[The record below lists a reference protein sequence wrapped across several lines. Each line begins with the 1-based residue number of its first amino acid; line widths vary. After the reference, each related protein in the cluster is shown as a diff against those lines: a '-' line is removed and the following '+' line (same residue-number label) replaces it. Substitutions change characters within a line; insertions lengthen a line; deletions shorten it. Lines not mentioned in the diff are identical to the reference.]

1 MTTNLPLRVRFSL
14 VAVAAAASATLTGC
28 GGGSSDNAAPPASTA
43 LALSGTATDGS
54 ANPIASRAVDAK
66 CSTGSGATTTNGSGS
81 FTLSIDGAK
90 LPCVARVTKADGSV
104 LHTVATGS
112 GTSVIANITPA
123 TQLIV
128 ANLAG
133 TDPATYYD
141 TGFVA
146 TPPTAAAVTA
156 SQGAVV
162 ATLKSGGID
171 FTPAGDLIGAAP
183 TPAYTT
189 ALASLSST
197 LAAVGTTLPVL
208 TATIAATSITTAT
221 GSATTSGVASLP
233 ADLLLKPAASNCPAL
248 RSGSYRVVAP
258 FEGPA
263 LADKYGKLV
272 INAATLAVVFTDGS
286 TGTWV
291 ANGPCRYSD
300 DGGRTD
306 IVVSQAGVLSARY
319 TNDAGATYRPAIAF
333 PEQGHTLAEVAGT
346 WNAIGLNRNDANTAY
361 TGVAFTATFDGAGAI
376 SAVTFCQDD
385 AAWSL
390 TGAACSSPVPSV
402 SLRANADGGFDTVD
416 KATGALNGRNF
427 AYRAGGGELTLIRV
441 NGDGSF
447 HLLTRQRTNA
457 LPAVGA
463 MQTFWSLTVNNQ
475 LSAAGPLNVSSNTIV
490 SVDSAAASWLR
501 SQKTV
506 GGANDSPHPE
516 TLFANQ
522 PRNGYTLR
530 AAGMATAADGS
541 TATFGE
547 FTVLGLRGMG
557 LNPLILPASKTFV
570 LSVAQ
575 P

>member
-1 MTTNLPLRVRFSL
+1 MKTTPDLRSRFAL
-14 VAVAAAASATLTGC
+14 VAVALAVSGTITGC

-54 ANPIASRAVDAK
+54 ANPIASRAIDAK
-66 CSTGSGATTTNGSGS
+66 CSTGSGATTTSGSGS

-90 LPCVARVTKADGSV
+90 LPCVARVTKDDGSV

-112 GTSVIANITPA
+112 GTSATANITPA

-133 TDPATYYD
+133 TDPAAYYD
-141 TGFVA
+141 TGFAA

-162 ATLKSGGID
+162 ATLKSGGVD

-189 ALASLSST
+189 ALASLSSA
-197 LAAVGTTLPVL
+197 LAAADTTLPAL
-208 TATIAATSITTAT
+208 TATIAATSTTTAT
-221 GSATTSGVASLP
+221 GSATTNGVASLP
-233 ADLLLKPAASNCPAL
+233 ADLLLKPAVRHCPAL

-272 INAATLAVVFTDGS
+272 INAATLAIVFTDGS
-286 TGTWV
+286 TGTWA
-291 ANGPCRYSD
+291 ANGPCRYTD

-306 IVVSQAGVLSARY
+306 IVVSQAGVLSSRY
-319 TNDAGATYRPAIAF
+319 TNDAGATYRPAFAF
-333 PEQGHTLAEVAGT
+333 PEQSHTLAEVAGT
-346 WNAIGLNRNDANTAY
+346 WNAIGLNRNAANTAY
-361 TGVAFTATFDGAGAI
+361 TGAAFTATFDGTGTI
-376 SAVTFCQDD
+376 SAVTVCQDD
-385 AAWSL
+385 ATWSVS
-390 TGAACSSPVPSV
+390 GAACTSQVASD
-402 SLRANADGGFDTVD
+402 SLRANADGGFDAVD
-416 KATGALNGRNF
+416 KASGAVVARVF
-427 AYRAGGGELTLIRV
+427 AYQAGGGELMAMLVTPS
-441 NGDGSF
+441 GSF
-447 HLLTRQRTNA
+447 RMLTKQRTNA
-457 LPAVGA
+457 LPAVNA
-463 MQTFWSLTVNNQ
+463 VQTFWNLAVNNQ
-475 LSAAGPLNVSSNTIV
+475 LCAAGPLSVSSNTIV

-530 AAGMATAADGS
+530 NAGMATAADGS
-541 TATFGE
+541 TATFNE

-557 LNPLILPASKTFV
+557 LSPLILPASKTFV